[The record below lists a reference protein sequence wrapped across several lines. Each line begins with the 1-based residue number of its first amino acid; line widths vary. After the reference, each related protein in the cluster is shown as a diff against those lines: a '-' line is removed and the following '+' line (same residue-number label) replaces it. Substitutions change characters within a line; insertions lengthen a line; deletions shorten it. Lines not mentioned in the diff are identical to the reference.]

1 MGYEFDQAT
10 QSTTQILVRGQVRKF
25 ELLEVFPFNS
35 DRKRMS
41 VIVRSGNQIKLYTKG
56 ADSIIKSRLSPD
68 QKLNLDSELD
78 RFSKIGLR
86 TLLIGM
92 RLISEQEYSQFKKSV
107 ESLPTTNREEAIEE
121 LVSELQQNIYLIGA
135 TAVLDRL
142 QDEVPETIRDLIRA
156 SKHIFIQK

>member
-10 QSTTQILVRGQVRKF
+10 QSTTQILVRGEVRKF

-56 ADSIIKSRLSPD
+56 ADSIIKSRLSLD

-78 RFSKIGLR
+78 RFAKIGLR

-92 RLISEQEYSQFKKSV
+92 RLISEQEYSQFKKAV
-107 ESLPTTNREEAIEE
+107 EALPTANREEAFEK
-121 LVSELQQNIYLIGA
+121 LVSEL
-135 TAVLDRL
+135 
-142 QDEVPETIRDLIRA
+142 
-156 SKHIFIQK
+156 

>member
-10 QSTTQILVRGQVRKF
+10 QNTTQILVRGEVRKF

-56 ADSIIKSRLSPD
+56 ADSIIKSRLSSD

-78 RFSKIGLR
+78 RFAKIGLR

-92 RLISEQEYSQFKKSV
+92 RLISDQEYSQFKKAV
-107 ESLPTTNREEAIEE
+107 EVLPTANREEAFEK
-121 LVSELQQNIYLIGA
+121 LVSEL
-135 TAVLDRL
+135 
-142 QDEVPETIRDLIRA
+142 
-156 SKHIFIQK
+156 

>member
-1 MGYEFDQAT
+1 
-10 QSTTQILVRGQVRKF
+10 
-25 ELLEVFPFNS
+25 
-35 DRKRMS
+35 MS

-121 LVSELQQNIYLIGA
+121 LVSEL
-135 TAVLDRL
+135 
-142 QDEVPETIRDLIRA
+142 
-156 SKHIFIQK
+156 

>member
-10 QSTTQILVRGQVRKF
+10 QNTTQILVRGEVRKF

-56 ADSIIKSRLSPD
+56 ADSIIKSRLSSD

-78 RFSKIGLR
+78 RFAKIGLR

-92 RLISEQEYSQFKKSV
+92 RLISDQEYSQFKK
-107 ESLPTTNREEAIEE
+107 
-121 LVSELQQNIYLIGA
+121 
-135 TAVLDRL
+135 AV
-142 QDEVPETIRDLIRA
+142 
-156 SKHIFIQK
+156 